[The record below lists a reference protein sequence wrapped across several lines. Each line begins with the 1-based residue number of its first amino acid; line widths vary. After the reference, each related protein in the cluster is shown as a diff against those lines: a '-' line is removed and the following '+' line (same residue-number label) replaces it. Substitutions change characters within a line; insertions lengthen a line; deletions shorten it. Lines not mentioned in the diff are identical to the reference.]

1 MVSGSEISSYLTLIG
16 MQQYLL
22 LWDSISE
29 VVLSPETDQHVWRH
43 ESSGQ
48 FTSKSCYNVLFSGSI
63 TFEPWKQLWK
73 SWAPPKCKTFLWLA
87 IRNRCW
93 TVDRLRKCGMPH
105 PVVCPLCDQEQETVQ
120 HLLTTCVFARQF
132 WHGILAPF
140 NLGHLI
146 PSPVEASFVE
156 WWGGVIN
163 QIHKDKKK
171 GFNSAIILG
180 AWYLWLHRNRVIFH
194 EESPSIAKVL
204 RSFLDELACWVLAGA
219 KQPGSIGLADR
230 VSAL

>member
-1 MVSGSEISSYLTLIG
+1 VRLFYLQKLINMFGGMSHLGSSLLNLAIMFYFMVPSPLSHGSGYGNLA
-16 MQQYLL
+16 
-22 LWDSISE
+22 
-29 VVLSPETDQHVWRH
+29 P
-43 ESSGQ
+43 
-48 FTSKSCYNVLFSGSI
+48 
-63 TFEPWKQLWK
+63 
-73 SWAPPKCKTFLWLA
+73 PPKCKTFLWLA

-93 TVDRLRKCGMPH
+93 TADRLRKCGMPH

-120 HLLTTCVFARQF
+120 HLLTTCVFTRQF

-219 KQPGSIGLADR
+219 KQLGSIGLADC

>member
-1 MVSGSEISSYLTLIG
+1 MVNGSEISSYLTLIG

-93 TVDRLRKCGMPH
+93 TADRLRKCGMPH

-171 GFNSAIILG
+171 GFNSAIMISSLG
-180 AWYLWLHRNRVIFH
+180 HGTFG
-194 EESPSIAKVL
+194 
-204 RSFLDELACWVLAGA
+204 F
-219 KQPGSIGLADR
+219 IGTE
-230 VSAL
+230 

>member
-1 MVSGSEISSYLTLIG
+1 MRLFYLQKLINMFGGMSHLGSSLLNLAIMFYFMVPSPLSHGSGYGNLA
-16 MQQYLL
+16 
-22 LWDSISE
+22 
-29 VVLSPETDQHVWRH
+29 P
-43 ESSGQ
+43 
-48 FTSKSCYNVLFSGSI
+48 
-63 TFEPWKQLWK
+63 
-73 SWAPPKCKTFLWLA
+73 PPKCKTFLWLA

-93 TVDRLRKCGMPH
+93 TADRLRKCGMPH

-120 HLLTTCVFARQF
+120 HLLTTCVFTRQF

-219 KQPGSIGLADR
+219 KQLGSIGLADC